1 MRPHEESS
9 EVTGLLVCAKGHL
22 IDSMRET
29 KHEGMYLVCIN
40 VKYRLTDIKEKLV
53 INQKNI
59 LERECVMYDI

>member
-1 MRPHEESS
+1 MRPYEESS

-40 VKYRLTDIKEKLV
+40 VKYRLTDIK
-53 INQKNI
+53 
-59 LERECVMYDI
+59 D